1 MEIYN
6 IKDSY
11 IQFLRQYD
19 TRVSENKHETRPY
32 IGIVFKL
39 GDMKYYV
46 PLTSPKEKHKKM
58 KNGKD
63 FRKIAN
69 GNLGAINFNNMI
81 PVPDHAI
88 ILKDIDNEPDQQ
100 YKRLL
105 QNQYKEIKADWSA
118 IQKTAEHLRSLVLS
132 SDDKLNNYEKLVKE
146 RCCDLSLLESVYL
159 LY

>member
-46 PLTSPKEKHKKM
+46 PLTSPKEKHK
-58 KNGKD
+58 
-63 FRKIAN
+63 
-69 GNLGAINFNNMI
+69 
-81 PVPDHAI
+81 
-88 ILKDIDNEPDQQ
+88 
-100 YKRLL
+100 
-105 QNQYKEIKADWSA
+105 
-118 IQKTAEHLRSLVLS
+118 
-132 SDDKLNNYEKLVKE
+132 
-146 RCCDLSLLESVYL
+146 
-159 LY
+159 